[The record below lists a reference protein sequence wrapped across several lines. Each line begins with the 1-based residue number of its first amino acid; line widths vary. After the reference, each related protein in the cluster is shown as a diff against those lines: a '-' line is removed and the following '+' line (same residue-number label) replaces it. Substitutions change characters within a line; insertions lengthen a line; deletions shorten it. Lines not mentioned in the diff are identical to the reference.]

1 MANKAIV
8 ADHLLT
14 TFSVGLRPLLTRWKQ
29 KTAARA
35 GTLSSGPVDSLPAYR
50 LTFYGTGDSHA
61 SAISAGAGE

>member
-14 TFSVGLRPLLTRWKQ
+14 SFFVLLKPPQFLRKQ

-35 GTLSSGPVDSLPAYR
+35 GTLSSGPVDSLTAYR
-50 LTFYGTGDSHA
+50 CGNYALTDSLA
-61 SAISAGAGE
+61 SAIRAGGVE